1 MRRRASAPMR
11 VRRALARDGDHDARP
26 APLEPCHAGGGLTCE
41 RRGLRPGD
49 ALFSA
54 ARLPIKILST
64 PPNSRPCPTRR
75 LLTSTS
81 PSDGPVRSYQLP
93 TARCLPRSMSSSA
106 SAPAKGQLIFHSPVR
121 QHRVNSSRGVLG
133 EDGALRIDEGPSLL
147 SATRL
152 GACT

>member
-1 MRRRASAPMR
+1 MRRRESAPKR
-11 VRRALARDGDHDARP
+11 VRRALAGDGDDDARS
-26 APLEPCHAGGGLTCE
+26 APLEGLPCGGRLTCE
-41 RRGLRPGD
+41 GRGFRPGD
-49 ALFSA
+49 ALFRL
-54 ARLPIKILST
+54 RLPIKILST
-64 PPNSRPCPTRR
+64 PPSSKPSPTRGWS
-75 LLTSTS
+75 TSTL
-81 PSDGPVRSYQLP
+81 PSHGSVRSYQPP